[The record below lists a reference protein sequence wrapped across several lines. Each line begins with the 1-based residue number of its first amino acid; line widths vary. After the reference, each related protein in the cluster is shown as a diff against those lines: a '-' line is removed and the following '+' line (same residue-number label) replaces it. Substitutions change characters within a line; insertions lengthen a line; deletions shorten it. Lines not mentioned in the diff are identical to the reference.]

1 MSVKWEIGKE
11 ARELDEKSIS
21 ERLKV
26 ERSSKKKIGIAL
38 FCYSLIMLF
47 FYFFL

>member
-1 MSVKWEIGKE
+1 MSIGWEIGKE
-11 ARELDEKSIS
+11 ARELDEKPIS

-26 ERSSKKKIGIAL
+26 ERSSKRKIGIAV
-38 FCYSLIMLF
+38 FCYSLIMVF